1 MTTTSTG
8 AMTPLL
14 TPNDLKQYLDQHA
27 ISARLVPTVEHTPT
41 VPAAAQALGVEPEQI
56 IKTLLFVL
64 EAGEQ
69 AGQLPPALVVIGNG
83 ENRISKKAL
92 GQHFGLSPKRIKL
105 APAATVIELLGYPPG
120 GVPPFGHRTT
130 LPFFLDQQVVEL
142 QERFADRIFGGGGDD
157 HTMLEL
163 KVSDLLRIHQPT
175 VLPLSEVG

>member
-1 MTTTSTG
+1 MTTTSIG

-14 TPNDLKQYLDQHA
+14 TPNDLQQYLDQHA
-27 ISARLVPTVEHTPT
+27 ISARLVSTVEHTPT

-64 EAGEQ
+64 EAGER
-69 AGQLPPALVVIGNG
+69 AGQLPPADVVIGNG

-92 GQHFGLSPKRIKL
+92 GQHFGLTPKRIKL
-105 APAATVIELLGYPPG
+105 APAPTVIELLGYPPG

-157 HTMLEL
+157 HTMLAL
-163 KVSDLLRIHQPT
+163 QVSDLLRIHQPT
-175 VLPLSEVG
+175 VLQLSEVG